1 MLVCVV
7 GIISITPIHFNWSII
22 MANIQLQRGQQQ
34 QVDVTYKLAGE
45 TDAANFSAAGA
56 YDAEIVIRKKRGD
69 NYMGQIIDVLRHG
82 ATSPASSE
90 ADSRILFNYVS
101 ASGPNIQLKWSTAE
115 ASFLPNEEITVY
127 GDLKIIQVSSG
138 ETIHHVRLAFD
149 ILPEITP

>member
-1 MLVCVV
+1 
-7 GIISITPIHFNWSII
+7 

-34 QVDVTYKLAGE
+34 QVDVTYKLAGAG
-45 TDAANFSAAGA
+45 DALNLSASGTF
-56 YDAEIVIRKKRGD
+56 DAELVIRKKRGD

-90 ADSRILFNYVS
+90 ADSRIQFTYNAQNVDGDAS
-101 ASGPNIQLKWSTAE
+101 ADGSNIQLLWSTAQ
-115 ASFLPNEEITVY
+115 ASLLPNEAITVY
-127 GDLKIIQVSSG
+127 GDLKIIQVSGG